1 MAPASLAKRPIA
13 DRASLPAWA
22 IALGIFVS
30 ALVVDA
36 YRIGSTLPRAQFG
49 DEWRY
54 IYYAKNLLAG
64 FYSPHDRIFLC
75 NGPGYPLFLVP
86 FVKLGS
92 LDAARYANAVM
103 HALALVYAW
112 LILKPRVPAPWSF
125 LAVALLGLYLPTKEF
140 LPLLYTEV
148 LCFLLVTAFTY
159 HALRIG
165 RGARHT
171 VIAGSCLGALALTK
185 VVFGYVLVAFLLVAL
200 FGLWRGWAPRWRAHA
215 TAVLL
220 ALGLCVPYLG
230 YTYALTGRFF
240 YWNSLGSN
248 SFYWLT
254 SPFPDELGDW
264 YHQGWVQQNPLLR
277 AHHLALFDKTSG
289 LDRDPNLSVV
299 EQLRNLSTP
308 ETGDVFA
315 EAARRNVREHPL
327 KFAKNWLYNVVR
339 IFLDVPVTV
348 RGTPWWNPY
357 SQSHL
362 ALLAFSVYVA
372 VRARR
377 ARVGPAAAYYPLFVL
392 FGLSLLAYSLSS
404 AVARYLFPLVP
415 LWWLVTCHWLGRL
428 SSRDADGPGPAGSAK
443 QPG

>member
-1 MAPASLAKRPIA
+1 MAEASLEQRPSA
-13 DRASLPAWA
+13 DRASLPPWA
-22 IALGIFVS
+22 IALAIFVC
-30 ALVVDA
+30 ALAVDA

-54 IYYAKNLLAG
+54 IYYAKNLIAG

-92 LDAARYANAVM
+92 LDAARYANAVL
-103 HALALVYAW
+103 HAAALVYAW
-112 LILKPRVPAPWSF
+112 LILKPRLPAPWSF
-125 LAVALLGLYLPTKEF
+125 VAVALLGMYLPTEEF

-148 LCFLLVTAFTY
+148 LCFLLLTAWLY
-159 HALRIG
+159 HGLRVG
-165 RGARHT
+165 RGVLHT
-171 VIAGSCLGALALTK
+171 VVAGVCLGVLTLTK
-185 VVFGYVLVAFLLVAL
+185 VVFGYVLVPFLVVAL
-200 FGLWRGWAPRWRAHA
+200 VVWRRTSAARFRAHA
-215 TAVLL
+215 LAALL

-230 YTYALTGRFF
+230 YTYKLTGRFF

-264 YHQGWVQQNPLLR
+264 YHQGWVQRNPLLR

-315 EAARRNVREHPL
+315 EAARKNVREHPL

-339 IFLDVPVTV
+339 LFLDVPVTV

-362 ALLAFSVYVA
+362 ALLAFSAYVA

-377 ARVGPAAAYYPLFVL
+377 AAVGPLPAYYPIFVF
-392 FGLSLLAYSLSS
+392 FGLSLAAYSLSS

-415 LWWLVTCHWLGRL
+415 IWWLVACHWLGRL
-428 SSRDADGPGPAGSAK
+428 SRDEASNESG
-443 QPG
+443 